1 MGHFWHFLPSLLP
14 IALLSAVLNVVYPLT
29 FTHRDPFTGR
39 SLQCDRCPPGTFLR
53 ARCSTAKSSEC
64 APCPQGSFTELWNY
78 VGRCLR
84 CGVCGRN
91 QVVKKEC
98 TAKSD
103 CQCECKRGYYYSHDV
118 DMCVRHSE
126 CPSGSGVL
134 TPGTPENDTV
144 CHICSNGTFSDVSS
158 AHERCKQHKNCSGAG
173 QLLLLQGSSWH
184 DRLCGSCGELT
195 NGAECI
201 KEIIPSFFVH
211 HTMNIKRLRRVV
223 NKLPSDGGRS
233 RKEAQEL
240 SFSQLLSQINSWVSS
255 ATITQIKLL
264 PDILEKCG
272 AASNAERIQKKFD
285 QIDTRLLGICNSGRR
300 REEDAT
306 L

>member
-1 MGHFWHFLPSLLP
+1 RILLAHDGRWRLEQTAVDAGGDRRSSESLLFRPDLFSLLFQGHFWHFLPSLLP

-195 NGAECI
+195 SKSSGLKGCRN
-201 KEIIPSFFVH
+201 KE
-211 HTMNIKRLRRVV
+211 K
-223 NKLPSDGGRS
+223 
-233 RKEAQEL
+233 
-240 SFSQLLSQINSWVSS
+240 SS
-255 ATITQIKLL
+255 ESLK
-264 PDILEKCG
+264 
-272 AASNAERIQKKFD
+272 
-285 QIDTRLLGICNSGRR
+285 
-300 REEDAT
+300 
-306 L
+306 